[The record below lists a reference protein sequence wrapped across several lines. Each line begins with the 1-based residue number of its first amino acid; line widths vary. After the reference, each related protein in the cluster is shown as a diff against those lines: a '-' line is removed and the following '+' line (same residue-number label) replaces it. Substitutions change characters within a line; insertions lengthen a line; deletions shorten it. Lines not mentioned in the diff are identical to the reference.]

1 MHTDCFTEASLD
13 YAGIYSERLCINHP
27 LTLILSFLRP
37 RHTFGSACPKHTS
50 PVQWQGFF
58 LMHIHSLCARVLLWA
73 CSNDLA
79 IAPIAVGLINTFLQA
94 TLATVPR
101 QWNLAVLLS
110 LRKHPPCS
118 HMRCNGTWINTEHSP
133 EWLTSLLIPVRPKWW
148 YWWLWLGLKPTCPP
162 QHRTGDSN
170 PASTQLVKLEKTP
183 SQAIHAV

>member
-13 YAGIYSERLCINHP
+13 YAGIYSERLCIDHP

-50 PVQWQGFF
+50 PVQWQGF
-58 LMHIHSLCARVLLWA
+58 SNA
-73 CSNDLA
+73 CSLLTRA
-79 IAPIAVGLINTFLQA
+79 RSSMGMPQRLSHYPIAVGLINTFLQP
-94 TLATVPR
+94 TLPTVPH
-101 QWNLAVLLS
+101 QWNFSMLLS

-183 SQAIHAV
+183 SQAVHAV